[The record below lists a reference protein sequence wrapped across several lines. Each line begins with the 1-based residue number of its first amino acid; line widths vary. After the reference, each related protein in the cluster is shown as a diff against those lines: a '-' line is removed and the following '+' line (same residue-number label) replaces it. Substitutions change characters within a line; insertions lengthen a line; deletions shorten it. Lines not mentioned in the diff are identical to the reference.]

1 MTVNPKNFSITY
13 IVFHFININLRKT
26 ANTHTYSKGKKSANI
41 AKQLNKGIKKAENIR
56 SGKINLLDNH
66 LNLYQTAL

>member
-1 MTVNPKNFSITY
+1 M
-13 IVFHFININLRKT
+13 T

-41 AKQLNKGIKKAENIR
+41 AKQLNNGIKKAENIR

-66 LNLYQTAL
+66 LNLYQNTL